1 MRKYLGWRLAF
12 AVALVGLSAIT
23 YAAHLLIFRD
33 PRNLLFYTVM
43 DVAFLLIEVLLVTVL
58 LDQLVTRWER
68 QKMLDK
74 LNMVIETFF
83 SEFGKRLL
91 GHLAR
96 RDRHL
101 ERIRNLVATTH
112 GMSPAEF
119 RAAEEAVRGYK
130 CDLDISRI
138 DLKLVRRYMQPRREF
153 LLGLLQNPNLLEH
166 EVFTDL
172 LRAVFHVV
180 EELVSRDLDRLS
192 PEDVAH
198 LKMDLERAYDRLTA
212 EWIVYLGYIKAQYP
226 YYYVFAV
233 RTNPYL
239 GDDVS
244 LDESSESC

>member
-1 MRKYLGWRLAF
+1 MRKLLGWRLVF
-12 AVALVGLSAIT
+12 AVVLVGLSAIT
-23 YAAHLLIFRD
+23 YAVHLLFFRD
-33 PRNLLFYTVM
+33 PRTLLFYTVM
-43 DVAFLLIEVLLVTVL
+43 DVAFLFIQVLLVTVL
-58 LDQLVTRWER
+58 ADLLMSRWEH

-91 GHLAR
+91 GYLAR

-101 ERIRNLVATTH
+101 ERIRTLVGATH
-112 GMSPAEF
+112 GMSPTEF
-119 RAAEEAVRGYK
+119 REAERAVRGYRA
-130 CDLDISRI
+130 DLDIARI

-166 EVFTDL
+166 EAFTDL

-198 LKMDLERAYDRLTA
+198 LKADLERAYDRLTA

-239 GDDVS
+239 GDDVP
-244 LDESSESC
+244 LE